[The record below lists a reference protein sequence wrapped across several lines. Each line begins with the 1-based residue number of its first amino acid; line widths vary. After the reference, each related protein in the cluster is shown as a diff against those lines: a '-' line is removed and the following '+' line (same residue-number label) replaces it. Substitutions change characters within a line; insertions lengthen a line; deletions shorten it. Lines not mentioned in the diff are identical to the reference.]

1 MLGTKEKRKK
11 GKKGEKKESKICDVK
26 SEHFVPSPITTLSL
40 QRPTLS
46 SFTNKHTYTLQVV
59 CFARCLPTY
68 LPHTNPQ
75 HVLSS
80 ISTQNHRGNRALP
93 SPSPHPSYPIFF
105 FFFSPQEFRLLQG
118 EKRRERK
125 EEKKNQK
132 KSKPTK
138 CLLLLPQA
146 LQAPQHQPSQPNTKP
161 ALPKYAPRRRP
172 THSYDY
178 NSSAW

>member
-11 GKKGEKKESKICDVK
+11 GEEKKKESKICDVK

-46 SFTNKHTYTLQVV
+46 SFTNKHTYTLQV
-59 CFARCLPTY
+59 TY
-68 LPHTNPQ
+68 LPTTYKPPTRTLFYQ
-75 HVLSS
+75 HPEPSGEPSFTIPIPPSVLS
-80 ISTQNHRGNRALP
+80 
-93 SPSPHPSYPIFF
+93 YFF
-105 FFFSPQEFRLLQG
+105 FLFLPKSSVFCKGKKEG
-118 EKRRERK
+118 KERK
-125 EEKKNQK
+125 KKKIKK

>member
-26 SEHFVPSPITTLSL
+26 SEHFVPSPIITLSL

-46 SFTNKHTYTLQVV
+46 SYTNKHTYTLQVI
-59 CFARCLPTY
+59 CFLLRAYLPTHHIQTPNTY
-68 LPHTNPQ
+68 SL
-75 HVLSS
+75 LSAPRT
-80 ISTQNHRGNRALP
+80 IGGTELYH
-93 SPSPHPSYPIFF
+93 PHPPIRPNLFF

-125 EEKKNQK
+125 EEKKDQK

-178 NSSAW
+178 NSSA

>member
-1 MLGTKEKRKK
+1 MLKRKK
-11 GKKGEKKESKICDVK
+11 GKKKKKESKICDVK

-46 SFTNKHTYTLQVV
+46 SFTNKHIYTLQVI

-68 LPHTNPQ
+68 VPTTYKPPTHTLFYQ
-75 HVLSS
+75 HLELS
-80 ISTQNHRGNRALP
+80 GEP
-93 SPSPHPSYPIFF
+93 SFTIPIPPIRPIL
-105 FFFSPQEFRLLQG
+105 FFFSSQEFRLLQG

-125 EEKKNQK
+125 EEKKIKK

-146 LQAPQHQPSQPNTKP
+146 LQAPQHQTSQPNTKP